1 MAESLPSISA
11 AQSTART
18 GEKSTH
24 CRLAPLSFICYGKG
38 PGIACSFVFGDCLAT
53 RFLKNKLDLCSEAKG
68 NCTV

>member
-53 RFLKNKLDLCSEAKG
+53 RTGSLLRTEKELYCVS
-68 NCTV
+68 